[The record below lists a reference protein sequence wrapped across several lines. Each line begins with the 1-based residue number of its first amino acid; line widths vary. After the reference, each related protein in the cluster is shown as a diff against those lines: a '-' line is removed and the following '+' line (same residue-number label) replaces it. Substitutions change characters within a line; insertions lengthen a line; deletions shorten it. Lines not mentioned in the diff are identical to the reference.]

1 MTKNRIL
8 IRYVHIDGQTNLSWT
23 SLRLPK
29 GVSLLGS
36 EGSIGAN
43 VPRPR
48 FFLMPWLTAENMALA
63 GGLTYG
69 IDPLKVDIECV
80 CVYRYMFIYIYIY
93 LYTYV
98 CTYPKFMTKQ
108 NTLELLHQNLSLLD
122 AINMSQFCGIL
133 FVKSSHR
140 SVFSHVFSN
149 TKKNNMFNNIWPSPK
164 SCFSL
169 WDS

>member
-1 MTKNRIL
+1 M
-8 IRYVHIDGQTNLSWT
+8 
-23 SLRLPK
+23 RLPR

-48 FFLMPWLTAENMALA
+48 FFLMPWLTAENLALA
-63 GGLTYG
+63 GGLKYG
-69 IDPLKVDIECV
+69 IEPLKVDIYRVCV
-80 CVYRYMFIYIYIY
+80 CIDICLYIY

-122 AINMSQFCGIL
+122 AINMSQFCRIL
-133 FVKSSHR
+133 FVETSHR

-149 TKKNNMFNNIWPSPK
+149 TKRNNMFNNT
-164 SCFSL
+164 
-169 WDS
+169 